1 MRESWRAQYGIWRYK
16 LRKLVLFEDAGR
28 VAPELWESLRAD
40 KSLVEGTKYL
50 EIMTGQV
57 QLKQAFAK
65 G

>member
-57 QLKQAFAK
+57 
-65 G
+65 